1 MVDRNLSCSTILKL
15 NSMIANERFQS
26 ERRFRIER
34 ERERERGKS
43 GEADIRFIYKEIIE
57 DAFCTSKHGYTMAVD
72 FETKIFF

>member
-1 MVDRNLSCSTILKL
+1 MN
-15 NSMIANERFQS
+15 ANVNARFHNEHNCER